1 MNNIKAVLF
10 DMDWVL
16 IDAREWHYEA
26 LNRALALFGYTI
38 TREEHEWYY
47 NWLPTL
53 VKLQRLTEEKWLP
66 VCLHQFINEMKQQY
80 TVDEI
85 YNNSQPDFWKQ
96 VMLKKLKKMW
106 IKIACCSNSI
116 RRSIEMMLDKALI
129 LDYFDLI
136 VSNQDISKTKPDPE
150 MYLKAIDTFWLKP
163 EEVIIVEDSPHWI
176 EAAKKAWW
184 NLIVVNNAT
193 ETHRWIFWDYFK

>member
-1 MNNIKAVLF
+1 
-10 DMDWVL
+10 
-16 IDAREWHYEA
+16 
-26 LNRALALFGYTI
+26 
-38 TREEHEWYY
+38 
-47 NWLPTL
+47 
-53 VKLQRLTEEKWLP
+53 
-66 VCLHQFINEMKQQY
+66 MKQQY

-136 VSNQDISKTKPDPE
+136 VSNQDISKAKPDPE

-176 EAAKKAWW
+176 EAAKRAWW
-184 NLIVVNNAT
+184 HLIVVNNAT
-193 ETHRWIFWDYFK
+193 ETHWWIFWDYF

>member
-1 MNNIKAVLF
+1 MSIKAVLF

-16 IDAREWHYEA
+16 IDARERHYEA
-26 LNRALALFGYTI
+26 LNRALELFGYTI

-47 NWLPTL
+47 NGLPTL

-66 VCLHQFINEMKQQY
+66 LSLHQFINEMKQQY

-85 YNNSQPDFWKQ
+85 YNNSKPDFWKQ
-96 VMLKKLKKMW
+96 VMLKKLKNMW
-106 IKIACCSNSI
+106 IKVACCSNSI
-116 RRSIEMMLDKALI
+116 RKSIEMMLDKALI

-136 VSNQDISKTKPDPE
+136 VSNQDITKAKPDPE

-163 EEVIIVEDSPHWI
+163 DEVIIVEDSPHGI
-176 EAAKKAWW
+176 EAAKKTWW
-184 NLIVVNNAT
+184 HLIVVNNAA
-193 ETHRWIFWDYFK
+193 ETHWWIFWEYF